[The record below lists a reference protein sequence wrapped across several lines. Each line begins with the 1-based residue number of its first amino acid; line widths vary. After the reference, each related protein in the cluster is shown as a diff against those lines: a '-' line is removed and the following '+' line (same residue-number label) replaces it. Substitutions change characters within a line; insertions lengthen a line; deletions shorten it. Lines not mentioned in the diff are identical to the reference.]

1 MSPQRMLPAERKP
14 TLGQRL
20 RWFFRLP
27 SPQHWLLLA
36 GLIILWVMLWDD
48 VSVLTVSAGFVIA
61 WTVSRFFYLPPVE
74 LSGRL
79 NVWYGIVFGVWFTWS
94 MIKASIHVAWLAVRP
109 TKVRAGSLVAIDL
122 HTRSDLLITLVAL
135 VAGLIPGSFATEINR
150 ARSTIYLHVL
160 DCASDKDVE
169 EARAV
174 AYRIEHHLVRAIGS
188 AHDIAILNDWR
199 EENGQPPVLA
209 HLSITQRRR
218 KRP

>member
-1 MSPQRMLPAERKP
+1 MSPQRILPAERKP

-27 SPQHWLLLA
+27 SREHWLLLA
-36 GLIILWVMLWDD
+36 GLIALWVMLWDD
-48 VSVLTVSAGFVIA
+48 VSVLTVGTGLIIA
-61 WTVSRFFYLPPVE
+61 WTVSRIFYLPPVE
-74 LSGRL
+74 FSGRM
-79 NVWYGIVFGVWFTWS
+79 NVWYVIVFIAWFTWS
-94 MIKASIHVAWLAVRP
+94 MVKASIDVAWLSVRP
-109 TKVRAGSLVAIDL
+109 AKVRAGSLVAIDL

-160 DCASDKDVE
+160 NCASDEDVE
-169 EARAV
+169 EARAL
-174 AYRIEHHLVRAIGS
+174 AYRIEYHLVRAIGS

-199 EENGQPPVLA
+199 QENGQRPVLE